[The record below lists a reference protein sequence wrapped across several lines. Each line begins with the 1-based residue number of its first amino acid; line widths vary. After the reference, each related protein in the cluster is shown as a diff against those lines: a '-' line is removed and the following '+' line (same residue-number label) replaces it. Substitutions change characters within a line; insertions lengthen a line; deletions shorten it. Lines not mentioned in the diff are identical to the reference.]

1 MNLDFQVN
9 NKLSTYF
16 NLFPCDTQVER
27 EKKNNKPLL
36 PAKNV
41 WVYKNIWVIFGAMIM
56 I

>member
-27 EKKNNKPLL
+27 EKKKQQTSP
-36 PAKNV
+36 PCQKCMS
-41 WVYKNIWVIFGAMIM
+41 I
-56 I
+56 